1 MKRQFLLY
9 FFFLLVGM
17 TFVAR
22 LFYVQVIDKQYKLSG
37 SNQAQQEIK
46 IFPTRGYIFD
56 RNGELLV
63 TNQPAYDLLVVS
75 NNVRDFDTASFCDL
89 LNITS
94 EQFTKY
100 WDRMTKKR
108 GYSNYKPNILVPLIS
123 KEEFAKIQEYLH
135 DYKGFSVQTRILR
148 EYPRKS
154 SANVVGYIGE
164 VSESFIKRNPEY
176 HQGDLIGK
184 AGIDKAYENDLRG
197 QSGSKF
203 VLVDNHNRIKGP
215 FLNGDYDKPAK
226 PGYDLTSTIDIDL
239 QILGEQ
245 LMSGKRGSIVA
256 IEPSSGEILA
266 LVSAPGFDPNLL
278 VGNKRSVNYKKLE
291 ADSINLPLFDRGL
304 LAQYPPGSP
313 FKVVNALIALQE
325 GVITPSTQMTCHHGF
340 HFGGLTVACH
350 CSGGPMAL
358 RKSIS
363 KSCNN
368 YYCTTFKRI
377 IESYP
382 NAHEGMNAW
391 SNHVQSFGL
400 GNYLNNDL
408 PTGTKGLVP
417 NSDYYDRVLGYTG
430 WKAVTTISLGIG
442 QGELLVTP
450 IQLANMTAAIAN
462 KGYFYTPHIIKEVN
476 YKPIEDERFAE
487 PKKTTI
493 DEAHFIPVIEGMY
506 DVFEDGTARGSRLES
521 IPMCGKT

>member
-1 MKRQFLLY
+1 M
-9 FFFLLVGM
+9 
-17 TFVAR
+17 
-22 LFYVQVIDKQYKLSG
+22 
-37 SNQAQQEIK
+37 
-46 IFPTRGYIFD
+46 
-56 RNGELLV
+56 
-63 TNQPAYDLLVVS
+63 
-75 NNVRDFDTASFCDL
+75 
-89 LNITS
+89 
-94 EQFTKY
+94 
-100 WDRMTKKR
+100 
-108 GYSNYKPNILVPLIS
+108 
-123 KEEFAKIQEYLH
+123 
-135 DYKGFSVQTRILR
+135 
-148 EYPRKS
+148 
-154 SANVVGYIGE
+154 
-164 VSESFIKRNPEY
+164 
-176 HQGDLIGK
+176 
-184 AGIDKAYENDLRG
+184 RG

-226 PGYDLTSTIDIDL
+226 PGYDLTSTIDVDL

-245 LMSGKRGSIVA
+245 LMTGKRGSIVA

-325 GVITPSTQMTCHHGF
+325 GVITPATTMTCNHGY

-377 IESYP
+377 VENYP

-391 SNHVQSFGL
+391 SRHVKSFGL

-408 PTGTKGLVP
+408 PTGTKCLVP
-417 NSDYYDRVLGYTG
+417 NSSYYDRVLGYT
-430 WKAVTTISLGIG
+430 
-442 QGELLVTP
+442 
-450 IQLANMTAAIAN
+450 
-462 KGYFYTPHIIKEVN
+462 
-476 YKPIEDERFAE
+476 
-487 PKKTTI
+487 
-493 DEAHFIPVIEGMY
+493 
-506 DVFEDGTARGSRLES
+506 
-521 IPMCGKT
+521 

>member
-1 MKRQFLLY
+1 
-9 FFFLLVGM
+9 
-17 TFVAR
+17 
-22 LFYVQVIDKQYKLSG
+22 
-37 SNQAQQEIK
+37 
-46 IFPTRGYIFD
+46 
-56 RNGELLV
+56 
-63 TNQPAYDLLVVS
+63 
-75 NNVRDFDTASFCDL
+75 
-89 LNITS
+89 
-94 EQFTKY
+94 
-100 WDRMTKKR
+100 
-108 GYSNYKPNILVPLIS
+108 
-123 KEEFAKIQEYLH
+123 
-135 DYKGFSVQTRILR
+135 
-148 EYPRKS
+148 
-154 SANVVGYIGE
+154 
-164 VSESFIKRNPEY
+164 
-176 HQGDLIGK
+176 
-184 AGIDKAYENDLRG
+184 
-197 QSGSKF
+197 
-203 VLVDNHNRIKGP
+203 
-215 FLNGDYDKPAK
+215 
-226 PGYDLTSTIDIDL
+226 
-239 QILGEQ
+239 
-245 LMSGKRGSIVA
+245 
-256 IEPSSGEILA
+256 
-266 LVSAPGFDPNLL
+266 
-278 VGNKRSVNYKKLE
+278 
-291 ADSINLPLFDRGL
+291 
-304 LAQYPPGSP
+304 
-313 FKVVNALIALQE
+313 VVNALIALQE

-521 IPMCGKT
+521 IPMCGKTGTAENPHGQDHSIFIAFAPKDDPKIALAIIVENGYWGSRWAAPMASLMIEAYLHDSISRPKVYTRMVEGNLHEDYREQAIAKYGTDSILNFDN

>member
-203 VLVDNHNRIKGP
+203 VLVDNHN
-215 FLNGDYDKPAK
+215 
-226 PGYDLTSTIDIDL
+226 
-239 QILGEQ
+239 
-245 LMSGKRGSIVA
+245 
-256 IEPSSGEILA
+256 
-266 LVSAPGFDPNLL
+266 
-278 VGNKRSVNYKKLE
+278 
-291 ADSINLPLFDRGL
+291 
-304 LAQYPPGSP
+304 
-313 FKVVNALIALQE
+313 
-325 GVITPSTQMTCHHGF
+325 
-340 HFGGLTVACH
+340 
-350 CSGGPMAL
+350 
-358 RKSIS
+358 
-363 KSCNN
+363 
-368 YYCTTFKRI
+368 
-377 IESYP
+377 
-382 NAHEGMNAW
+382 
-391 SNHVQSFGL
+391 
-400 GNYLNNDL
+400 
-408 PTGTKGLVP
+408 
-417 NSDYYDRVLGYTG
+417 
-430 WKAVTTISLGIG
+430 
-442 QGELLVTP
+442 
-450 IQLANMTAAIAN
+450 
-462 KGYFYTPHIIKEVN
+462 
-476 YKPIEDERFAE
+476 
-487 PKKTTI
+487 
-493 DEAHFIPVIEGMY
+493 
-506 DVFEDGTARGSRLES
+506 
-521 IPMCGKT
+521 